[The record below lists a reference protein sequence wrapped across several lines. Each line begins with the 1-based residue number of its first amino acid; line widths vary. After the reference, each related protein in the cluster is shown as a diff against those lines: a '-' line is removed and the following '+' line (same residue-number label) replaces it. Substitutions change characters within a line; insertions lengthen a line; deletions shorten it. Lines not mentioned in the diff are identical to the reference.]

1 MKTLEILKDELKKS
15 GLELGEEV
23 VEKVIKITFER
34 IVPRLALEAEETQIK
49 AIAGVMLIAAP
60 AIEQALLKAAD
71 KIDGKIE

>member
-34 IVPRLALEAEETQIK
+34 IVPRLALEAEENQIK
-49 AIAGVMLIAAP
+49 AIAGVMLIASP